1 MEIEAKYSIP
11 DEQTFRRLQ
20 EAPALAGFDLGQA
33 VTSDL
38 HDTYLDTPD
47 RAILAGGY
55 ACRLRQ
61 EGNRYLITVK
71 GLGNATGSIHRRDEF
86 EAELP
91 GPLPPRDWPPGR
103 ARDLA
108 QKFAGD
114 QPLNTLFTVEQTRHS
129 RPMRHGD
136 RQVAQLALDRVHV
149 HAGDLTGSPDTYL
162 ELEAE
167 LLPDGREEDLAA
179 LGVELEAWGLAPESR
194 SKFERFLALF
204 DEPQADGEQAPRL
217 TPAERSIVERLA
229 CGQEVVARR
238 ARLLLAWDG
247 GASRAELLVQSGLS
261 SRQARFWLSAF
272 RRQRLEI
279 FPRHALEGLPPP
291 ALPEEAVPAVWHVAP
306 AQEPAAPPQP
316 VELIKTPGIEPDDAM
331 SEAGRKT
338 FRFHFR
344 RMLYNEPGTR
354 LGQDPEA
361 LHDMRVATR
370 RMRAAFRIFGSYYD
384 ESVASF
390 EKGLK
395 QTGGILGT
403 VRDLDVFRLKILDYR
418 EALPEAQR
426 GGLDPLLAVLEARR
440 EAARREM
447 LDYLDGKKYAR
458 FKERFGE
465 FVETEGLGSLP
476 RAKGGE
482 PQPYRVRHVA
492 PVAIYERLAAVRA
505 YDEWVTIPSPPVAR
519 LHALR
524 IVCKRLRY
532 AVEFFRE
539 ALGPEAK
546 ILINQVVGM
555 QDHLGEL
562 QDAVVASGILRD
574 FLVWGTWGH
583 EATAQ
588 SLPDLS
594 MPVIAPGVAAY
605 LAVKQSELQR
615 LLDTFPPLWQGFHNG
630 GLSRTVAAAIA
641 VL

>member
-1 MEIEAKYSIP
+1 LEIEAKYSIP
-11 DEQTFRRLQ
+11 DEQTFQRLQ
-20 EAPALAGFDLGQA
+20 ETPTLASFDLGPA
-33 VTSDL
+33 ATVDL
-38 HDTYLDTPD
+38 HDIYLDTPD

-61 EGNRYLITVK
+61 EGSRCLATLK
-71 GLGNATGSIHRRDEF
+71 GLGSTSDSIHRRDEL
-86 EAELP
+86 ETELP
-91 GPLPPRDWPPGR
+91 CPVLPHDWPAGA

-108 QKFAGD
+108 LRLAGD
-114 QPLNTLFTVEQTRHS
+114 RPLITLFTIDQTRYL
-129 RPMRHGD
+129 RPLCQGD
-136 RQVAQLALDRVHV
+136 RQVAQLALDRVRMIE
-149 HAGDLTGSPDTYL
+149 GDPSESPTGYL

-167 LLPDGREEDLAA
+167 LLPDGREQDLVV
-179 LGVELEAWGLAPESR
+179 LGAELEAWGLTPENL
-194 SKFERFLALF
+194 SKFERALSQ
-204 DEPQADGEQAPRL
+204 PRKSQAAADQAPHL
-217 TPAERSIVERLA
+217 TSAERSVVEQLA
-229 CGQEVVARR
+229 HDQEVIARR

-247 GASRAELLVQSGLS
+247 GAPRAELLAQSGLS
-261 SRQARFWLSAF
+261 ARQARFWLSAF
-272 RRQRLEI
+272 RQQRLGI
-279 FPRHALEGLPPP
+279 FPRHALEDLPPLSP
-291 ALPEEAVPAVWHVAP
+291 SEEASPAVWHVTP
-306 AQEPAAPPQP
+306 PEEPVALPQT
-316 VELIKTPGIEPDDAM
+316 VELIRTPGIEPDDAM

-370 RMRAAFRIFGSYYD
+370 RMRAAFRVFGDYYD
-384 ESVASF
+384 QSAASF
-390 EKGLK
+390 EKSLR
-395 QTGGILGT
+395 QTGRMLGT
-403 VRDLDVFRLKILDYR
+403 VRDLDVFRSKVLDYL

-426 GGLDPLLAVLEARR
+426 GSLDSLLVVLEARR

-458 FKERFGE
+458 LKEGFGE

-476 RAKGGE
+476 PVQDGE
-482 PQPYRVRHVA
+482 PHPYRVRHIA

-505 YDEWVTIPSPPVAR
+505 YDEWVTVPSPSVTR

-532 AVEFFRE
+532 ALEFFRE
-539 ALGPEAK
+539 VLGPEAK
-546 ILINQVVGM
+546 SLINDMVGM

-583 EATAQ
+583 ELAAKR
-588 SLPDLS
+588 LPDLAA
-594 MPVIAPGVAAY
+594 PVIAPGVAAY
-605 LAVKQSELQR
+605 LAVKQAELQR
-615 LLDTFPPLWQGFHNG
+615 LLDAFPARWRRFYG
-630 GLSRTVAAAIA
+630 GEFNRMVASTVS

>member
-1 MEIEAKYSIP
+1 LEIEAKYSIP
-11 DEQTFRRLQ
+11 DEQTFQRLQ
-20 EAPALAGFDLGQA
+20 ETPTLADFDLGQMTA
-33 VTSDL
+33 TDL

-61 EGNRYLITVK
+61 EGSRYLATLK
-71 GLGNATGSIHRRDEF
+71 GLGSTTDSVHRRDEF

-91 GPLPPRDWPPGR
+91 GPLPPRDWPPGM

-108 QKFAGD
+108 LQLAGD
-114 QPLNTLFTVEQTRHS
+114 RPLSTLFVIEQTRHARS
-129 RPMRHGD
+129 MRQGD
-136 RQVAQLALDRVHV
+136 RHVAQLALDRVHV
-149 HAGDLTGSPDTYL
+149 VVGTPAGSPADYL

-167 LLPDGREEDLAA
+167 LLPDGREADLAV
-179 LGVELEAWGLAPESR
+179 LGAELEVWGLLPVSL
-194 SKFERFLALF
+194 SKFVRALSLAAGS
-204 DEPQADGEQAPRL
+204 EPATGQAPHL

-229 CGQEVVARR
+229 HGQPVIARR
-238 ARLLLAWDG
+238 ARLLLAWDA
-247 GASRAELLVQSGLS
+247 GAPRAELLERSMLS
-261 SRQARFWLSAF
+261 ARQARFWLSAF
-272 RRQRLEI
+272 RRQRLDI
-279 FPRHALEGLPPP
+279 FPRHALEGLLPLSP
-291 ALPEEAVPAVWHVAP
+291 PEEAAPAVWHVAP
-306 AQEPAAPPQP
+306 SEQPAAPPQP
-316 VELIKTPGIEPDDAM
+316 VELLKAPGIEPDDAM

-344 RMLYNEPGTR
+344 RMLHNEPGTR

-384 ESVASF
+384 KSVASY

-395 QTGGILGT
+395 QTGGMLGT
-403 VRDLDVFRLKILDYR
+403 VRDLDVFRQKILDY
-418 EALPEAQR
+418 AKTLPDVQR
-426 GGLDPLLAVLEARR
+426 GSLDPLLAVLETRR

-476 RAKGGE
+476 LVQEGE
-482 PQPYRVRHVA
+482 PHPYRVRHVA
-492 PVAIYERLAAVRA
+492 PMAIYERLAAVRA
-505 YDEWVTIPSPPVAR
+505 YDEWVTVPNPPVTW

-524 IVCKRLRY
+524 IACKRLRY
-532 AVEFFRE
+532 ALEFFRE
-539 ALGPEAK
+539 VLGPESK
-546 ILINQVVGM
+546 GLVNQVVEM

-583 EATAQ
+583 ETAGQRLSDLAT
-588 SLPDLS
+588 
-594 MPVIAPGVAAY
+594 PVIAPGVATY
-605 LAVKQSELQR
+605 LAVKHAELQH
-615 LLDTFPPLWQGFHNG
+615 LLDTFPPLWQQFYG
-630 GLSRTVAAAIA
+630 GELSRTAAAAIS

>member
-1 MEIEAKYSIP
+1 LEIEAKYSIP
-11 DEQTFRRLQ
+11 DEQTFRRLE
-20 EAPALAGFDLGQA
+20 EAPALAGFHLGP
-33 VTSDL
+33 VTTLDL

-61 EGNRYLITVK
+61 EGSRYLATLK
-71 GLGNATGSIHRRDEF
+71 GLGGVTGGIHRRDEF
-86 EAELP
+86 EIELP
-91 GPLPPRDWPPGR
+91 EPVLPADWPPGT

-108 QKFAGD
+108 LQLAGD
-114 QPLNTLFTVEQTRHS
+114 RPLSALFALEQTRDS
-129 RPMRHGD
+129 RLLHHGD
-136 RQVAQLALDRVHV
+136 RQVAELALDRVRM
-149 HAGDLTGSPDTYL
+149 AMSDPSEPSATYL

-179 LGVELEAWGLAPESR
+179 LVAELEAWGLSPESR
-194 SKFERFLALF
+194 SKFERFLSLF
-204 DEPQADGEQAPRL
+204 GGSQSPGEQAPHL
-217 TPAERSIVERLA
+217 TPAERSVVERLA
-229 CGQEVVARR
+229 NGQEVIARR

-247 GASRAELLVQSGLS
+247 GAPRAELLEQSGLS
-261 SRQARFWLSAF
+261 ARQARFWLSAF
-272 RRQRLEI
+272 RRQRLDI
-279 FPRHALEGLPPP
+279 FPRHAFESLPPP
-291 ALPEEAVPAVWHVAP
+291 STPEEAAPPVWSVAP
-306 AQEPAAPPQP
+306 VEEFAAPPPP
-316 VELIKTPGIEPDDAM
+316 VELIKAPGIEPDDAM

-370 RMRAAFRIFGSYYD
+370 RMRAAFRVFGSYYD
-384 ESVASF
+384 ESVAPY

-395 QTGGILGT
+395 QAGGMLGT
-403 VRDLDVFRLKILDYR
+403 VRDLDVFRQKVLGYR
-418 EALPEAQR
+418 DTLSEAQR

-447 LDYLDGKKYAR
+447 LDYLDGRKYAR

-476 RAKGGE
+476 IAQDGE
-482 PQPYRVRHVA
+482 PHPYRVRHVA

-505 YDEWVTIPSPPVAR
+505 YDEWVMVPDPPVAR

-532 AVEFFRE
+532 SLEFFRE
-539 ALGPEAK
+539 VLGPETK
-546 ILINQVVGM
+546 ILITEVVRM

-574 FLVWGTWGH
+574 FMVWGTWSQ
-583 EATAQ
+583 EVTTRR
-588 SLPDLS
+588 LPDPTA
-594 MPVIAPGVAAY
+594 PVIAPGVAAY
-605 LAVKQSELQR
+605 LAVKQAELQH
-615 LLDTFPPLWQGFHNG
+615 LLDTFQPLWQQFHG
-630 GLSRTVAAAIA
+630 GEFTRTVAAAIS